1 MVISLFIIGL
11 VGQTK
16 IIGCPAEMIIVLP
29 SSETYTTEIKSTNLL
44 LHGPLQLYFSEN
56 TTVSV
61 RRSIDIIRL

>member
-16 IIGCPAEMIIVLP
+16 IIGCPAGMSKVLP

-44 LHGPLQLYFSEN
+44 LHGPLQLYFCQN

-61 RRSIDIIRL
+61 SRAIDIIRL